1 MEVKPEQRT
10 DNFQLIKVMMEPN
23 DSKKPV
29 MGDRSDE
36 DLNNTA
42 RISLQEAAE
51 PRKEKAR
58 SKRYPTMDWV
68 CDTLTLYSTHAEAV
82 FFFKVCSDGPGSST
96 TDCNGSAAEDTV
108 RALKIPKGSRTN
120 ERDPRLTRTLP

>member
-42 RISLQEAAE
+42 WIPLQEAAE

-58 SKRYPTMDWV
+58 RRYPTMDRV
-68 CDTLTLYSTHAEAV
+68 CDVLSLCSTDAEAV